1 VTEGVCSRAEWRHDC
16 APLLCSLS
24 MQFYFF
30 GEADLDLLLTT
41 VRVEDLS
48 NIMRM

>member
-1 VTEGVCSRAEWRHDC
+1 
-16 APLLCSLS
+16 